1 MNKTDLVKKI
11 AEKASL
17 SQATS
22 KEALDAALDAI
33 QGALKKGDSVQLIG
47 FGTFSVQKRA
57 ARTGKNPATGE
68 AIKIPA
74 KKVAKW
80 KASSSL
86 L

>member
-1 MNKTDLVKKI
+1 MNKTELVKKI
-11 AEKASL
+11 AEKAGL
-17 SQATS
+17 SQAAS

>member
-1 MNKTDLVKKI
+1 MNKTELVKKI
-11 AEKASL
+11 AEKAGL
-17 SQATS
+17 SQAAS
-22 KEALDAALDAI
+22 KEALEAALDAI

-47 FGTFSVQKRA
+47 FGTFSVQQRA
-57 ARTGKNPATGE
+57 ARTGKNPMTGA

-86 L
+86 F

>member
-1 MNKTDLVKKI
+1 MNKTELIKKI
-11 AEKASL
+11 AEKTGL
-17 SQATS
+17 SQAAS
-22 KEALDAALDAI
+22 KEALDAI

-57 ARTGKNPATGE
+57 ARTGKNPMTGA

>member
-1 MNKTDLVKKI
+1 MNKSELVDAIAKDTGLTKKDS
-11 AEKASL
+11 E
-17 SQATS
+17 
-22 KEALDAALDAI
+22 AALKSFIENVSKAVES
-33 QGALKKGDSVQLIG
+33 GDDVQLIG